1 MKHTLITAITLVTTI
16 AAATLVLIIMT
27 VSCKQKSS
35 NEKEQTSNGTSFQ
48 YNAFKDS
55 ILRNTDTLYDSAN
68 FLDDSTYDPADTT
81 NGLFDSIDT
90 LFAQLK
96 RQDSL
101 SPDEQS
107 ALKENLATLDSFY
120 SYKEDTSTGSC
131 SEGQCGLFVHVI
143 KSRQLMYL
151 YVDGELKDS
160 FEISTGLEKYST
172 PELSMHPRGPIFTKY
187 TSKKYPQGNYKG
199 LGNMPYAVFIKGG
212 YAIHGTTTG
221 NLKKLGQQAS
231 HGCIRLHPNNA
242 RLFYEMVKVYGLKN
256 TWVKVSES

>member
-1 MKHTLITAITLVTTI
+1 MNFKSTLITVFS
-16 AAATLVLIIMT
+16 LILLIF
-27 VSCKQKSS
+27 VISCKQNSGKS
-35 NEKEQTSNGTSFQ
+35 KKQAFQ
-48 YNAFKDS
+48 YNAFRDS
-55 ILRNTDTLYDSAN
+55 ILRNADTLYDSEN
-68 FLDDSTYDPADTT
+68 FLDDSTYIPGDTST
-81 NGLFDSIDT
+81 EVFRTIDT

-101 SPDEQS
+101 SPDERL

-120 SYKEDTSTGSC
+120 NTREDTSTGSC
-131 SEGQCGLFVHVI
+131 REGECGLFADVI
-143 KSRQLMYL
+143 KSRQIMYL
-151 YVDGELKDS
+151 YVEGELKDS
-160 FEISTGLEKYST
+160 FEISTGLKEYST

-187 TSKKYPQGNYKG
+187 TSTKFPGGNYKG

-242 RLFYEMVKVYGLKN
+242 RVFYEMVKAFGLKN
-256 TWVKVSES
+256 TWVRVSE